1 MAGGE
6 AMMDAPVASG
16 SGRLLTCRVG
26 EQWLGMMVEEVR
38 EVVAPQPRTPMPL
51 APAAVTGL
59 INLRGRVV
67 TELDVRRIVGLP
79 PGPEE
84 EGYRVAIVETDIGD
98 GGEDFGLVIDEVGA
112 VIELDPDRYEPVP
125 KTLPPVW
132 RETSHGV
139 LKRERDVVVLVDVRR
154 LVART
159 LAESGEAMEGAE
171 AA

>member
-1 MAGGE
+1 MSG
-6 AMMDAPVASG
+6 AMWDAAAVSG

-26 EQWLGMMVEEVR
+26 DQWLGMMVEEVR
-38 EVVAPQPRTPMPL
+38 EVVAPQQRTPMPL
-51 APAAVTGL
+51 APPAVTGL

-79 PGPEE
+79 PRERE
-84 EGYRVAIVETDIGD
+84 DDYRVAIVETDIGD
-98 GGEDFGLVIDEVGA
+98 AGGEDFGLVIDEVGA
-112 VIELDPDRYEPVP
+112 VIELDPERYESVP

-139 LKRERDVVVLVDVRR
+139 LKRDRDVVVLVDVRR

-159 LAESGEAMEGAE
+159 LADGGPAEE